1 MTAPP
6 RWRRV
11 DLRLVLFIL
20 RVCRDAMVF
29 LLGFKIFSLSIKMG
43 ICWSEPPVR
52 QVPVVASYGQQCKR
66 CGIWNANDYCEK
78 CLQQNA
84 MSYIAPSAPPMQP
97 QPQYTYAVMPQQQQQ
112 MYAYYQ
118 RPYVVAQPQPQPQQQ
133 QMGVGTAIVGGFV
146 MGAIMDDILDPMD

>member
-1 MTAPP
+1 
-6 RWRRV
+6 
-11 DLRLVLFIL
+11 
-20 RVCRDAMVF
+20 
-29 LLGFKIFSLSIKMG
+29 MG

-97 QPQYTYAVMPQQQQQ
+97 QYTYAVMPQQQQQ
-112 MYAYYQ
+112 MYSYYQ
-118 RPYVVAQPQPQPQQQ
+118 RPYVVAQPQQQP
-133 QMGVGTAIVGGFV
+133 QMGVGTAMVGGFV
-146 MGAIMDDILDPMD
+146 MGAIMDDILDPID

>member
-1 MTAPP
+1 
-6 RWRRV
+6 
-11 DLRLVLFIL
+11 
-20 RVCRDAMVF
+20 
-29 LLGFKIFSLSIKMG
+29 MG

-66 CGIWNANDYCEK
+66 CGVWNANDYCEK

-97 QPQYTYAVMPQQQQQ
+97 QYTYAVMPQQQQQ

-118 RPYVVAQPQPQPQQQ
+118 RPYVVAPPQPPQ
-133 QMGVGTAIVGGFV
+133 QMGVGTAVVGGLV
-146 MGAIMDDILDPMD
+146 MGALVDDILDPMD

>member
-1 MTAPP
+1 
-6 RWRRV
+6 
-11 DLRLVLFIL
+11 
-20 RVCRDAMVF
+20 
-29 LLGFKIFSLSIKMG
+29 MG

-84 MSYIAPSAPPMQP
+84 MSYIEPSAPPAMQP

-118 RPYVVAQPQPQPQQQ
+118 RPYVVTQPQPQQQ
-133 QMGVGTAIVGGFV
+133 PQMGVGTAMVGGFV
-146 MGAIMDDILDPMD
+146 MGAIMDDILDPID